1 MEGGRTPCI
10 RVDLTG
16 EDTLTLSRLTARF
29 LPRDR
34 LTISFDQPECGA
46 RALMQGGNL
55 RTSVPP
61 SLVGLGPSGR
71 LPAALPVCWSLPTAT
86 YWPESRPPMTAR
98 VIAITG
104 PAGSGKTVRM
114 LSRYR
119 EALCERVPQSTL
131 WLSPTWRAAAAICDR
146 LMDGE
151 PDGYLSP
158 AVMTFDQFAESVV
171 HVSPQPVRPLGR
183 LVKRQLVRLLLDEQL
198 EAGHIRHFLP
208 IARTGGLVDQVCEL
222 VSELKRLDIWPDRF
236 RRACQARGMT
246 QRDVELAAIYEA
258 YQQVLNEHHLYD
270 AEGRFW
276 SARTLLG
283 KGRRRPFE
291 RLRLV
296 VVDGFADFTPPQ
308 HEILQILA
316 GWVEELLITL
326 PSESQ
331 PRRRDL
337 FSKPLGTLEELRRR
351 HAGLVVDETP
361 RPAKPDWPAMA
372 HLEANLFANP
382 RQLRPASQTTGLEI
396 LAASR
401 PLGEIEVIGARIK
414 RLLTTGSEQTCGRPV
429 RPGDVAVVFRRLG
442 EVDGLVREVFGRLG
456 IPVALESAQTL
467 DRSMALAA
475 LAGLVQLDVEDWPF
489 RGLLAVLSN
498 NYFQPDWPE
507 WQDGLA
513 AAASERAIRDLQIPR
528 GRTRLLEQLRRE
540 ADRPTANND
549 TRHGRAEERSRRAQ
563 LALPIL
569 VRLERVFGDLP
580 ERAPLGRWAS
590 AWQELAERTGLLRAI
605 DEPEPAAD
613 HHPHAGRRNGVG
625 TIIPDRVAWETLL
638 DALRTSDKLSGLLRR
653 TPPELDRA
661 EALAALVDTLQS
673 VRVGDGED
681 ESGRV
686 RILSAASVRALGIPY
701 VFFAGLAE
709 RSFPPPDR
717 EDRLYSEAEYRGL
730 IEEGLPLVARTE
742 RGREEMLLFYEVMT
756 RASRQVCFSYPGLD
770 EAARP
775 LSASPYLEEVDQ
787 ACGAGRIARTE
798 VSDLSPVPSHEEP
811 LTAAEFRVKAVAAA
825 FAGDVSLLAG
835 LVSREPEVGVGES
848 VLAGLRM
855 VEARRNRQ
863 QFGPTEGILNGP
875 DAQDEVAT
883 RFGPSWT
890 FTATELEQY
899 ASCPYRFFLERVLGL
914 EPPEELGLAVDY
926 RARGRLAHSGLA
938 DLHQRINE
946 HCNGPASPAALSQED
961 YQRLLGETI
970 QRLSERPGHTPL
982 DAALHAVDLRLWIRW
997 ADDYLRQ
1004 HRDYDQQ
1011 WQDCTVPLRPTW
1023 FEVSFGH
1030 SGGRASSLST
1040 DRPLEISTPEGVIRI
1055 AGRIDRIDTG
1065 TVAGRTVFNILDYK
1079 TGTSSRYSRD
1089 AVASGTALQLPL
1101 YVMATQ
1107 QLLLAHEEAVPWQA
1121 GYWYLQQQGFKPRQ
1135 ALKMYGCHQERLEP
1149 EPEWEKLR
1157 ERVVALVAK
1166 LVESI
1171 RGARFPVY
1179 SADEQCTRL
1188 CPFRTVCRIN
1198 QVRSLG
1204 KTWQLMP
1211 EEA

>member
-1 MEGGRTPCI
+1 
-10 RVDLTG
+10 
-16 EDTLTLSRLTARF
+16 
-29 LPRDR
+29 
-34 LTISFDQPECGA
+34 
-46 RALMQGGNL
+46 
-55 RTSVPP
+55 
-61 SLVGLGPSGR
+61 
-71 LPAALPVCWSLPTAT
+71 
-86 YWPESRPPMTAR
+86 MTAR

-104 PAGSGKTVRM
+104 PARSGKTGRV
-114 LSRYR
+114 LARYR
-119 EALCERVPQSTL
+119 QVLREQVPQSTL
-131 WLSPTWRAAAAICDR
+131 WLSPTWRSAAAIRDR
-146 LMDGE
+146 LMAGE
-151 PDGYLSP
+151 PNGYLSP
-158 AVMTFDQFAESVV
+158 AVMTFDQFAETVV
-171 HVSPQPVRPLGR
+171 RVSPRPVRPLGR
-183 LVKRQLVRLLLDEQL
+183 VAKRQLVRLLLDEQF
-198 EAGHIRHFLP
+198 EAGRVRHFLP
-208 IARTGGLVDQVCEL
+208 IARTGGLVGQICEL

-283 KGRRRPFE
+283 EGRRRPYE

-316 GWVEELLITL
+316 GWVEQVLITL
-326 PSESQ
+326 PLEPQ

-351 HAGLVVDETP
+351 HADLMVEETSRTANP
-361 RPAKPDWPAMA
+361 HWPAMA
-372 HLEANLFANP
+372 HLEAHLFANP
-382 RQLRPASQTTGLEI
+382 RQLRPACQTEGVEI
-396 LAASR
+396 LAASN

-414 RLLTTGSEQTCGRPV
+414 RLLTTGSEGTCGRPV

-442 EVDGLVREVFGRLG
+442 KVDGLVREVFGRLA

-467 DRSMALAA
+467 DRSMALSA
-475 LAGLVQLDVEDWPF
+475 LAGLVRLDVEDWPF

-507 WQDGLA
+507 WQDGIA
-513 AAASERAIRDLQIPR
+513 AAAAERAIRELQIPR
-528 GRTRLLEQLRRE
+528 GRTRLLEQLRLE
-540 ADRPTANND
+540 ADRQTPNN
-549 TRHGRAEERSRRAQ
+549 HAAQGRAEERIRRAKVV
-563 LALPIL
+563 LPL
-569 VRLERVFGDLP
+569 LDRLERVFDELP
-580 ERAPLGRWAS
+580 ERATLGGWAS
-590 AWQELAERTGLLRAI
+590 AWHELAERTGLLRSI
-605 DEPEPAAD
+605 EDPEPAVD
-613 HHPHAGRRNGVG
+613 HHPQALRRNGGG
-625 TIIPDRVAWETLL
+625 TTISDRVAWETLL
-638 DALRTSDKLSGLLRR
+638 DALRTSDRLSMLLRR

-673 VRVGDGED
+673 VRVSGGED

-686 RILSAASVRALGIPY
+686 RVLSAPSVRALEIPY

-730 IEEGLPLVARTE
+730 IEEGLPLVARAE
-742 RGREEMLLFYEVMT
+742 RSREEMLLFYEVMT
-756 RASRQVCFSYPGLD
+756 RASSQVCFSYPSLD
-770 EAARP
+770 EAGRP
-775 LSASPYLEEVDQ
+775 LSPSPYLEEVDQ
-787 ACGAGRIARTE
+787 ACGPGRIARTE
-798 VSDLSPVPSHEEP
+798 VSDLSPVPAHEEP
-811 LTAAEFRVKAVAAA
+811 LSAAEFRVKAVANALE
-825 FAGDVSLLAG
+825 GDVSLLAG
-835 LVSREPEVGVGES
+835 LLSREPEPGVGES

-855 VEARRNRQ
+855 VDARRNRQ
-863 QFGPTEGILNGP
+863 QFGPAEGILAGLRVK
-875 DAQDEVAT
+875 DEVAT
-883 RFGPSWT
+883 RFGPSRT
-890 FTATELEQY
+890 FAATELEQY
-899 ASCPYRFFLERVLGL
+899 ASCPYQFFMERVLGI
-914 EPPEELGLAVDY
+914 EPPEELGLEVDY
-926 RARGRLAHSGLA
+926 RARGRLVHRGLA

-961 YQRLLGETI
+961 YRRLLGETI
-970 QRLSERPGHTPL
+970 QRLSERPGCTPL

-1023 FEVSFGH
+1023 FEVSFGR

-1040 DRPLEISTPEGVIRI
+1040 DRPLKLRSPQGVVRI

-1065 TVAGRTVFNILDYK
+1065 AVAGRTVFNVLDYK
-1079 TGTSSRYSRD
+1079 TGTSNRYSRD
-1089 AVASGTALQLPL
+1089 ALASGTALQLPL

-1107 QLLLAHEEAVPWQA
+1107 QLLLADEGAVPWQA
-1121 GYWYLQQQGFKPRQ
+1121 GYWFVQQKGFNPRQ
-1135 ALKMYGCHQERLEP
+1135 ALKMYGCRQERLEP

-1157 ERVVALVAK
+1157 QHVVTLVGK

-1171 RGARFPVY
+1171 RWARFPVH

-1188 CPFRTVCRIN
+1188 CPYRTVCRIN

-1204 KTWQLMP
+1204 KTWQLVP
-1211 EEA
+1211 DQP